1 MKEKAPYDLREHFLD
16 EWSIINSPIELA
28 KKFEDYEDVRRTIK
42 PKQFKSFAKESSNN
56 HKYFRGQEHFHLG
69 NNGNEKKCFQSKRTV
84 YDKRIKQLTCSY
96 CKGPGHYAVDCTKR
110 RKDSKNNK
118 SSSSPVQ
125 ICSRISKERIKTRKI
140 TIGNKTFEALIDTGS
155 SVTLIRE
162 DVSKGIIEQ
171 SKLSRDIVVLSGL
184 GKYEVKTKGSFQRE
198 IELDGEKYS
207 VTWHVV
213 PTPYLEFQAVIGS
226 DILEQAFVGFD
237 KKGVYFR
244 KHEDKVWFMHTQVYE
259 ARIED
264 EIEVKHVT
272 NPRIRKEL
280 SELINNYIPKKTETT
295 NVSMRIILKD
305 DVPAYQPAR
314 RLSFPENQA
323 VNKQID
329 EWLDQGIVR
338 QRSSE
343 YASPIV
349 LVKKK
354 DGTARLCV
362 DYRKLNRKLVKD
374 RFPLPLIEDVLDK
387 LQDAK
392 VYSTL
397 DLKNGFFHVEVNE
410 DCKHFTS
417 FIVPDGQFEF
427 NKVPF
432 GLSTSPSVFQRYVY
446 SIFRELMRK
455 GIVIIYMD
463 DLIIPAKDEDEGI
476 EKLKKVFEVASKY
489 GLEIKFKKCQFLRR
503 RVEFLGHVVE
513 NGTVR
518 PSVAKTIAVK
528 KFPVPTTV
536 KQVQSFLGL
545 TGYFRKFIPAYSKIA
560 KPLSDL
566 IRSDNP
572 FVFEQPQ
579 MEAFEKLKKLLT
591 ESPVLSI
598 FQQGKTTELHT
609 DASQQGYGAV
619 LLQEAEDGKLH
630 PVQYM
635 SKKTTPAEEKY
646 SSYELEVLAVV
657 NALMKFRTYLMGNH
671 FKIITDCSAF
681 QRTMDKKDL
690 VTRIARW
697 ALLLEEFDYEIV
709 HRSGQRM
716 QHVDALSRY
725 PVAIITSDTLTA
737 RLKRAQ
743 QEDEYTQ
750 SLRSTIGSNN
760 DSDFFDKNEIL
771 YKYVDGR
778 ELIVVPRDMQTE
790 IIKLAHEKGHFSAA
804 KTEGVVKQEFFI
816 PNLSK
821 QVQNVIV
828 NCVPCILTNKKSGKK
843 DGFLN
848 IIPKEDVPLS
858 TYHVDFIG
866 PLPSTNKK
874 YQHILTIVDAF
885 TKFTWLYPVRSTSAE
900 DALDKLKVQ
909 QKTFGNPK
917 RIITDRGSAFT
928 SKAFGVYCTNEN
940 IQHFQIT
947 TGVPRGN
954 GQVERIHRTLI
965 PVLTKL
971 SIADSTKWFKFVDPL
986 QRILN
991 STFNRSTKWSPFELL
1006 IGVTMRNKED
1016 LHLRDL
1022 LMEEMMEEL
1031 QEQRDELRQ
1040 DAKKNIQKIQ
1050 AENKRTYDRK
1060 CRNAPSYQRDGRRIP
1075 YNHRQRG
1082 FKNGT
1087 LIIREIDRRNDGG
1100 EYKCIARN
1108 SQGQRGERTLNI
1120 RVLTPPVIEPFHI
1133 PDAIEEGA
1141 RSKLLCSVT
1150 KGDPPITIQW
1160 LKDGKTLPHDLE
1172 VTETILDEFSKALVF
1187 PRVELRHRG
1196 NYTCIARNMAASAS
1210 FTASMVIHAPPRWT
1224 TEPPHTEAVLGS
1236 DVILNCV
1243 ADGFPKPQILWKRAE
1258 DTLQSDYNTL
1268 LTDAHIHTLPNGS
1281 LSIRN
1286 VEKTDEGYYM
1296 CQATNGIGSG
1306 ISTVISLNVRVP
1318 AHFKEEFMAETV
1330 RRGEKVVVKCQ
1341 AFGDRPITITW
1352 KKDGQLLDKQAE
1364 KKLLATARQHC
1375 PCKFSYTLTDVG
1387 QFPMKTIKDG
1397 RKHLSI
1403 AAYSD
1408 SAKSGAIWVFEGR
1421 SNEQKFPDIITDD
1434 EEIDDACTS
1443 IEHGHAIFDEKL
1455 QEETAGSI

>member
-1 MKEKAPYDLREHFLD
+1 MAFLLARRKEDLMTLAADLDLTFEASFTKLKLKELIVKSPDYVEDDVKKMLDGIVEERTKGEEKAEKEKIRKEKKEEREYELEKLRMQAQRIANIPNSAENVQTPNKPIHETFHKFNMQEDISLNLTLFERHAELTFLPKKDWVQKLIGLIPIEIAHLIAREPADKCNDYDHTYFDGWTLGLKVNTYDQLRELIIADQMKEKAPYDLREHFLD
-16 EWSIINSPIELA
+16 EWSTINSPIELA

-42 PKQFKSFAKESSNN
+42 PKQFKSFAKGSSNN

-69 NNGNEKKCFQSKRTV
+69 NNGNEKKYFQSKRTV

-171 SKLSRDIVVLSGL
+171 SNLSRDIVVLSGL

-237 KKGVYFR
+237 RKGVYFR

-305 DVPAYQPAR
+305 DVPVYQPAR

-338 QRSSE
+338 QSSSE

-417 FIVPDGQFEF
+417 FVVPDGQFEF

-503 RVEFLGHVVE
+503 KVEFLGHVVE

-536 KQVQSFLGL
+536 KQIQSFLGL
-545 TGYFRKFIPAYSKIA
+545 TGYFRKFIPA
-560 KPLSDL
+560 
-566 IRSDNP
+566 
-572 FVFEQPQ
+572 
-579 MEAFEKLKKLLT
+579 
-591 ESPVLSI
+591 
-598 FQQGKTTELHT
+598 
-609 DASQQGYGAV
+609 QQGYGAV

-657 NALMKFRTYLMGNH
+657 NALRKFRTYLMGNH

-750 SLRSTIGSNN
+750 SLRSMIGSNS

-828 NCVPCILTNKKSGKK
+828 NCVPCILTNKKRGKK

-848 IIPKEDVPLS
+848 PIPKEDVPLS

-928 SKAFGVYCTNEN
+928 SKAFGDYCTNEN

-965 PVLTKL
+965 LVLTKL

-1006 IGVTMRNKED
+1006 IGVTMR
-1016 LHLRDL
+1016 
-1022 LMEEMMEEL
+1022 
-1031 QEQRDELRQ
+1031 
-1040 DAKKNIQKIQ
+1040 
-1050 AENKRTYDRK
+1050 
-1060 CRNAPSYQRDGRRIP
+1060 
-1075 YNHRQRG
+1075 
-1082 FKNGT
+1082 
-1087 LIIREIDRRNDGG
+1087 
-1100 EYKCIARN
+1100 
-1108 SQGQRGERTLNI
+1108 
-1120 RVLTPPVIEPFHI
+1120 
-1133 PDAIEEGA
+1133 
-1141 RSKLLCSVT
+1141 
-1150 KGDPPITIQW
+1150 
-1160 LKDGKTLPHDLE
+1160 
-1172 VTETILDEFSKALVF
+1172 
-1187 PRVELRHRG
+1187 
-1196 NYTCIARNMAASAS
+1196 
-1210 FTASMVIHAPPRWT
+1210 
-1224 TEPPHTEAVLGS
+1224 
-1236 DVILNCV
+1236 
-1243 ADGFPKPQILWKRAE
+1243 
-1258 DTLQSDYNTL
+1258 
-1268 LTDAHIHTLPNGS
+1268 
-1281 LSIRN
+1281 
-1286 VEKTDEGYYM
+1286 
-1296 CQATNGIGSG
+1296 
-1306 ISTVISLNVRVP
+1306 
-1318 AHFKEEFMAETV
+1318 
-1330 RRGEKVVVKCQ
+1330 
-1341 AFGDRPITITW
+1341 
-1352 KKDGQLLDKQAE
+1352 
-1364 KKLLATARQHC
+1364 
-1375 PCKFSYTLTDVG
+1375 
-1387 QFPMKTIKDG
+1387 
-1397 RKHLSI
+1397 
-1403 AAYSD
+1403 
-1408 SAKSGAIWVFEGR
+1408 
-1421 SNEQKFPDIITDD
+1421 
-1434 EEIDDACTS
+1434 
-1443 IEHGHAIFDEKL
+1443 
-1455 QEETAGSI
+1455 

>member
-1 MKEKAPYDLREHFLD
+1 MAFLLARRKEDLMTLAADLDLTFEASFTKLKLKELIVKSPDYVEDDVKKMLDGIVEERTKGEEKAEKEKIRKEKKEEREYELEKLRIQAQRIANIPNSAENVQTPNKPIHETFHKFNMQEDISLNLTLFERHAELTFLPKKDWVQKLIGLIPIEIAHLIAREPADKCNDYDHVKDLLLQRFKLSPEKFRQLFLFHQKDDEKTWQDFQHELQTYFDGWTLGLKVNTYDQLRELIIADQMKEKAPYDLREHFLD
-16 EWSIINSPIELA
+16 EWSTINSPIELA

-42 PKQFKSFAKESSNN
+42 PKQFKSFAKGSSNN

-69 NNGNEKKCFQSKRTV
+69 NNGNEKKYFQSKRTV

-125 ICSRISKERIKTRKI
+125 ICSRISKEKIKTRKI

-171 SKLSRDIVVLSGL
+171 SNLSRDIVVLSGL

-198 IELDGEKYS
+198 IELDGQKYS

-226 DILEQAFVGFD
+226 DILQQAFVGFD
-237 KKGVYFR
+237 RKGVYFR

-305 DVPAYQPAR
+305 DVPVYQPAR

-338 QRSSE
+338 QSSSE

-417 FIVPDGQFEF
+417 FVVPDGQFEF

-579 MEAFEKLKKLLT
+579 IEAFEKLKKLLT
-591 ESPVLSI
+591 ESLVLSI

-619 LLQEAEDGKLH
+619 LLHEAEDGKLR

-657 NALMKFRTYLMGNH
+657 NALRKFRTYLMGNH
-671 FKIITDCSAF
+671 FKIITDC
-681 QRTMDKKDL
+681 
-690 VTRIARW
+690 
-697 ALLLEEFDYEIV
+697 
-709 HRSGQRM
+709 
-716 QHVDALSRY
+716 
-725 PVAIITSDTLTA
+725 
-737 RLKRAQ
+737 
-743 QEDEYTQ
+743 
-750 SLRSTIGSNN
+750 
-760 DSDFFDKNEIL
+760 
-771 YKYVDGR
+771 
-778 ELIVVPRDMQTE
+778 
-790 IIKLAHEKGHFSAA
+790 
-804 KTEGVVKQEFFI
+804 
-816 PNLSK
+816 
-821 QVQNVIV
+821 
-828 NCVPCILTNKKSGKK
+828 
-843 DGFLN
+843 
-848 IIPKEDVPLS
+848 
-858 TYHVDFIG
+858 
-866 PLPSTNKK
+866 
-874 YQHILTIVDAF
+874 
-885 TKFTWLYPVRSTSAE
+885 
-900 DALDKLKVQ
+900 
-909 QKTFGNPK
+909 
-917 RIITDRGSAFT
+917 
-928 SKAFGVYCTNEN
+928 
-940 IQHFQIT
+940 
-947 TGVPRGN
+947 
-954 GQVERIHRTLI
+954 
-965 PVLTKL
+965 
-971 SIADSTKWFKFVDPL
+971 
-986 QRILN
+986 
-991 STFNRSTKWSPFELL
+991 
-1006 IGVTMRNKED
+1006 
-1016 LHLRDL
+1016 
-1022 LMEEMMEEL
+1022 
-1031 QEQRDELRQ
+1031 
-1040 DAKKNIQKIQ
+1040 
-1050 AENKRTYDRK
+1050 
-1060 CRNAPSYQRDGRRIP
+1060 
-1075 YNHRQRG
+1075 
-1082 FKNGT
+1082 
-1087 LIIREIDRRNDGG
+1087 
-1100 EYKCIARN
+1100 
-1108 SQGQRGERTLNI
+1108 
-1120 RVLTPPVIEPFHI
+1120 
-1133 PDAIEEGA
+1133 
-1141 RSKLLCSVT
+1141 
-1150 KGDPPITIQW
+1150 
-1160 LKDGKTLPHDLE
+1160 
-1172 VTETILDEFSKALVF
+1172 
-1187 PRVELRHRG
+1187 
-1196 NYTCIARNMAASAS
+1196 
-1210 FTASMVIHAPPRWT
+1210 
-1224 TEPPHTEAVLGS
+1224 
-1236 DVILNCV
+1236 
-1243 ADGFPKPQILWKRAE
+1243 
-1258 DTLQSDYNTL
+1258 
-1268 LTDAHIHTLPNGS
+1268 
-1281 LSIRN
+1281 
-1286 VEKTDEGYYM
+1286 
-1296 CQATNGIGSG
+1296 
-1306 ISTVISLNVRVP
+1306 
-1318 AHFKEEFMAETV
+1318 
-1330 RRGEKVVVKCQ
+1330 
-1341 AFGDRPITITW
+1341 
-1352 KKDGQLLDKQAE
+1352 
-1364 KKLLATARQHC
+1364 
-1375 PCKFSYTLTDVG
+1375 
-1387 QFPMKTIKDG
+1387 
-1397 RKHLSI
+1397 
-1403 AAYSD
+1403 
-1408 SAKSGAIWVFEGR
+1408 
-1421 SNEQKFPDIITDD
+1421 
-1434 EEIDDACTS
+1434 
-1443 IEHGHAIFDEKL
+1443 
-1455 QEETAGSI
+1455 

>member
-1 MKEKAPYDLREHFLD
+1 MAFLLARRKEDLMTLAADLDLTFEASFTKLKLKELIVKSPDYVEDDVKKMLDGIVEERTKGEEKAEKEKIRKEEKEERMQKEEREYELEKLRTQAQRIANIPNSAENVQTPNKPIHETFHKFNMQEDISLNLTLFERHAELTSLPKKDWVQKLIGLIPIEIAHLIAREPADKCNDYDHVKDLLLQRFKLSPEKFRQLFLFHQKDDEKTWQDFQHELQTYFDGWTLGLKVNTYDQLRELIIADQIKEKAPYDLREHFLD
-16 EWSIINSPIELA
+16 EWSTINSPIELA
-28 KKFEDYEDVRRTIK
+28 KKFEDYEDARRTIK
-42 PKQFKSFAKESSNN
+42 PKQFN
-56 HKYFRGQEHFHLG
+56 
-69 NNGNEKKCFQSKRTV
+69 
-84 YDKRIKQLTCSY
+84 Y

-305 DVPAYQPAR
+305 DVPVYQPAR

-338 QRSSE
+338 QSSSE

-362 DYRKLNRKLVKD
+362 DYRKLYRKLVID

-417 FIVPDGQFEF
+417 FVVPDGQFEF

-566 IRSDNP
+566 IRSDNL

-579 MEAFEKLKKLLT
+579 IEAFEKLKKLLT

-619 LLQEAEDGKLH
+619 LL
-630 PVQYM
+630 
-635 SKKTTPAEEKY
+635 
-646 SSYELEVLAVV
+646 
-657 NALMKFRTYLMGNH
+657 
-671 FKIITDCSAF
+671 
-681 QRTMDKKDL
+681 
-690 VTRIARW
+690 
-697 ALLLEEFDYEIV
+697 
-709 HRSGQRM
+709 
-716 QHVDALSRY
+716 
-725 PVAIITSDTLTA
+725 
-737 RLKRAQ
+737 
-743 QEDEYTQ
+743 
-750 SLRSTIGSNN
+750 
-760 DSDFFDKNEIL
+760 
-771 YKYVDGR
+771 
-778 ELIVVPRDMQTE
+778 
-790 IIKLAHEKGHFSAA
+790 
-804 KTEGVVKQEFFI
+804 
-816 PNLSK
+816 
-821 QVQNVIV
+821 
-828 NCVPCILTNKKSGKK
+828 
-843 DGFLN
+843 
-848 IIPKEDVPLS
+848 
-858 TYHVDFIG
+858 
-866 PLPSTNKK
+866 
-874 YQHILTIVDAF
+874 
-885 TKFTWLYPVRSTSAE
+885 
-900 DALDKLKVQ
+900 
-909 QKTFGNPK
+909 
-917 RIITDRGSAFT
+917 
-928 SKAFGVYCTNEN
+928 
-940 IQHFQIT
+940 
-947 TGVPRGN
+947 
-954 GQVERIHRTLI
+954 
-965 PVLTKL
+965 
-971 SIADSTKWFKFVDPL
+971 
-986 QRILN
+986 
-991 STFNRSTKWSPFELL
+991 
-1006 IGVTMRNKED
+1006 
-1016 LHLRDL
+1016 
-1022 LMEEMMEEL
+1022 
-1031 QEQRDELRQ
+1031 
-1040 DAKKNIQKIQ
+1040 
-1050 AENKRTYDRK
+1050 
-1060 CRNAPSYQRDGRRIP
+1060 
-1075 YNHRQRG
+1075 
-1082 FKNGT
+1082 
-1087 LIIREIDRRNDGG
+1087 
-1100 EYKCIARN
+1100 
-1108 SQGQRGERTLNI
+1108 
-1120 RVLTPPVIEPFHI
+1120 
-1133 PDAIEEGA
+1133 
-1141 RSKLLCSVT
+1141 
-1150 KGDPPITIQW
+1150 
-1160 LKDGKTLPHDLE
+1160 
-1172 VTETILDEFSKALVF
+1172 
-1187 PRVELRHRG
+1187 
-1196 NYTCIARNMAASAS
+1196 
-1210 FTASMVIHAPPRWT
+1210 
-1224 TEPPHTEAVLGS
+1224 
-1236 DVILNCV
+1236 
-1243 ADGFPKPQILWKRAE
+1243 
-1258 DTLQSDYNTL
+1258 
-1268 LTDAHIHTLPNGS
+1268 
-1281 LSIRN
+1281 
-1286 VEKTDEGYYM
+1286 
-1296 CQATNGIGSG
+1296 
-1306 ISTVISLNVRVP
+1306 
-1318 AHFKEEFMAETV
+1318 
-1330 RRGEKVVVKCQ
+1330 
-1341 AFGDRPITITW
+1341 
-1352 KKDGQLLDKQAE
+1352 
-1364 KKLLATARQHC
+1364 
-1375 PCKFSYTLTDVG
+1375 
-1387 QFPMKTIKDG
+1387 
-1397 RKHLSI
+1397 
-1403 AAYSD
+1403 
-1408 SAKSGAIWVFEGR
+1408 
-1421 SNEQKFPDIITDD
+1421 
-1434 EEIDDACTS
+1434 
-1443 IEHGHAIFDEKL
+1443 
-1455 QEETAGSI
+1455 

>member
-1 MKEKAPYDLREHFLD
+1 
-16 EWSIINSPIELA
+16 
-28 KKFEDYEDVRRTIK
+28 
-42 PKQFKSFAKESSNN
+42 
-56 HKYFRGQEHFHLG
+56 
-69 NNGNEKKCFQSKRTV
+69 
-84 YDKRIKQLTCSY
+84 
-96 CKGPGHYAVDCTKR
+96 
-110 RKDSKNNK
+110 
-118 SSSSPVQ
+118 
-125 ICSRISKERIKTRKI
+125 
-140 TIGNKTFEALIDTGS
+140 
-155 SVTLIRE
+155 
-162 DVSKGIIEQ
+162 
-171 SKLSRDIVVLSGL
+171 
-184 GKYEVKTKGSFQRE
+184 
-198 IELDGEKYS
+198 
-207 VTWHVV
+207 
-213 PTPYLEFQAVIGS
+213 
-226 DILEQAFVGFD
+226 
-237 KKGVYFR
+237 
-244 KHEDKVWFMHTQVYE
+244 
-259 ARIED
+259 
-264 EIEVKHVT
+264 
-272 NPRIRKEL
+272 
-280 SELINNYIPKKTETT
+280 
-295 NVSMRIILKD
+295 RIILKD
-305 DVPAYQPAR
+305 DVPVYQPAR

-338 QRSSE
+338 QSSSE

-374 RFPLPLIEDVLDK
+374 RFPLPLVEDVLDK

-417 FIVPDGQFEF
+417 FVVPDGQFEF

-489 GLEIKFKKCQFLRR
+489 GLEIKFKKCKFLRR
-503 RVEFLGHVVE
+503 KVEFLGHVVE

-545 TGYFRKFIPAYSKIA
+545 TGYFRKFIPAYSKIV

-635 SKKTTPAEEKY
+635 SKKITPAEEKY

-657 NALMKFRTYLMGNH
+657 NALRKFRTYLMGNH

-716 QHVDALSRY
+716 QHVDALR
-725 PVAIITSDTLTA
+725 
-737 RLKRAQ
+737 
-743 QEDEYTQ
+743 
-750 SLRSTIGSNN
+750 
-760 DSDFFDKNEIL
+760 
-771 YKYVDGR
+771 
-778 ELIVVPRDMQTE
+778 
-790 IIKLAHEKGHFSAA
+790 
-804 KTEGVVKQEFFI
+804 VVKQEFFI

-848 IIPKEDVPLS
+848 PIPKEDVPLS

-885 TKFTWLYPVRSTSAE
+885 TKFTWLYPVKSTSAE

-928 SKAFGVYCTNEN
+928 SKAFGDYCTNEN

-991 STFNRSTKWSPFELL
+991 STFNRSTKWSPFQLL

-1060 CRNAPSYQRDGRRIP
+1060 CRNAPSYQRGDLVVIQRTQFGVGLKLRPRFLGPYRIVKVKP
-1075 YNHRQRG
+1075 
-1082 FKNGT
+1082 
-1087 LIIREIDRRNDGG
+1087 RNR
-1100 EYKCIARN
+1100 Y
-1108 SQGQRGERTLNI
+1108 
-1120 RVLTPPVIEPFHI
+1120 
-1133 PDAIEEGA
+1133 
-1141 RSKLLCSVT
+1141 
-1150 KGDPPITIQW
+1150 
-1160 LKDGKTLPHDLE
+1160 DLE
-1172 VTETILDEFSKALVF
+1172 KV
-1187 PRVELRHRG
+1187 G
-1196 NYTCIARNMAASAS
+1196 NHDGPKLTNSSADL
-1210 FTASMVIHAPPRWT
+1210 M
-1224 TEPPHTEAVLGS
+1224 
-1236 DVILNCV
+1236 
-1243 ADGFPKPQILWKRAE
+1243 
-1258 DTLQSDYNTL
+1258 
-1268 LTDAHIHTLPNGS
+1268 
-1281 LSIRN
+1281 
-1286 VEKTDEGYYM
+1286 
-1296 CQATNGIGSG
+1296 
-1306 ISTVISLNVRVP
+1306 
-1318 AHFKEEFMAETV
+1318 
-1330 RRGEKVVVKCQ
+1330 
-1341 AFGDRPITITW
+1341 
-1352 KKDGQLLDKQAE
+1352 
-1364 KKLLATARQHC
+1364 
-1375 PCKFSYTLTDVG
+1375 KF
-1387 QFPMKTIKDG
+1387 
-1397 RKHLSI
+1397 
-1403 AAYSD
+1403 YSP
-1408 SAKSGAIWVFEGR
+1408 G
-1421 SNEQKFPDIITDD
+1421 
-1434 EEIDDACTS
+1434 
-1443 IEHGHAIFDEKL
+1443 
-1455 QEETAGSI
+1455 